1 MEKIQNMISEKWL
14 NIYHQNRLSVSI
26 ILFLFVTVI
35 HVKADTWEPEKT
47 MYYYS
52 ENKTY
57 MLKVVPL
64 TYPAKFWNANY
75 NRLKRKN
82 KLSGKDTTIFPC
94 TGTLYKIIASDTSIV
109 WEKKLINRICP
120 VSAIVS
126 NDGSSVITFDNW
138 LMIGY
143 GSDIMVAYNELGEL
157 KKRYKLEDISPFPIN
172 DYPSS
177 ISSLFWCCGKK
188 YTNNDSIEIC
198 FENRK
203 NEIIKRIYN
212 VRKLTFEPLLIHQST
227 RIDFESTP
235 VNSGVRTH

>member
-1 MEKIQNMISEKWL
+1 MIKENWL
-14 NIYHQNRLSVSI
+14 KMFHQKRISFLI
-26 ILFLFVTVI
+26 ILFLFVTVL
-35 HVKADTWEPEKT
+35 HVIADTWEPQKT
-47 MYYYS
+47 KYYYS

-64 TYPAKFWNANY
+64 TYPPKFWYANY

-82 KLSGKDTTIFPC
+82 KLSGKDTTIISC

-120 VSAIVS
+120 VTAIVS

-143 GSDIMVAYNELGEL
+143 GSDIMVVYNEFGEL
-157 KKRYKLEDISPFPIN
+157 KKRYKLEEISPFPIN

-177 ISSLFWCCGKK
+177 ISSLYWCCGKK
-188 YTNNDSIEIC
+188 YTTNYSIEIC
-198 FENRK
+198 FENRN

-212 VRKLTFEPLLIHQST
+212 VRNMTFESILIHQST

-235 VNSGVRTH
+235 LNSGVRTH